1 MRDRAFN
8 KVPIHALIY
17 RGLEVML
24 GLISLLWF
32 APIGSVSA
40 ESSLAEVMDQVHP
53 KIVKIYGAGGLRG
66 LESYQSGSF
75 ISSEGH
81 ILTAWSYVLDSSVIT
96 VVLDDGRR
104 FVAELTGADPRYG
117 IAVLKVEVE
126 DVSFFHLDESV
137 EPRKGDRVLAFSN
150 LFGIASGAEPA
161 SVLKGYVSAITNLDA
176 RRSVFPIPYKGKVY
190 IVDAVTNNPGAAG
203 GVLTDQQ
210 GRLAGLQGKEIRSSL
225 NDVWLNYAVP
235 MSELREPI
243 EDLLAGKSRPA
254 PTDADTPQPA
264 APLKLNHLGIVLIP
278 NVLEKTPPYVE
289 RSLSESQAT
298 KLDIQP
304 DDLIMFVNGELIS
317 SQKDLHQAFRYLDRD
332 DPVQITVLRDGEL
345 LELGFNEIR

>member
-1 MRDRAFN
+1 VRQPARYAIPGRTI
-8 KVPIHALIY
+8 VRQAL
-17 RGLEVML
+17 VMSL
-24 GLISLLWF
+24 GLIVFLGLSPL
-32 APIGSVSA
+32 GSAFA
-40 ESSLAEVMDQVHP
+40 ESSLAEIMDEVHP

-75 ISSEGH
+75 ISPEGH

-104 FVAELTGADPRYG
+104 FVAELAGADPRYG
-117 IAVLKVEVE
+117 IAILKIEVD

-137 EPRKGDRVLAFSN
+137 APRLGDRVLAFSN

-161 SVLKGYVSAITNLDA
+161 SVLKGYISAITNLDA
-176 RRSVFPIPYKGKVY
+176 RRSAFPIPYKGKVY

-225 NDVWLNYAVP
+225 NDIWLNYAVP

-243 EDLLAGKSRPA
+243 EDLLAGRSRPT
-254 PTDADTPQPA
+254 PTDADTPRPA
-264 APLKLNHLGIVLIP
+264 APLELNHLGIVLIP

-289 RSLSESQAT
+289 RSLSDSQAT
-298 KLDIQP
+298 QLGIQP

-317 SQKDLHQAFRYLDRD
+317 SQKDLLQAFRYLDRD